1 MYRSY
6 RCIDAMPGPSG
17 DCPSE
22 TATRIVT
29 DVELPTF
36 NMQLNLPEL
45 DLNVSF
51 KIENQIPF
59 DESSLETASP
69 QLA

>member
-1 MYRSY
+1 MYRCY
-6 RCIDAMPGPSG
+6 ARAIG